1 MKREEQNIKD
11 TWKMEDLFSSDEVW
25 EKDLE
30 KAISLV
36 KEYSK
41 YAGKISKDKETLLTY
56 FEFNDK
62 VNLLAERLYVYS
74 NQKYHQDMA
83 NAKYQTY
90 SGKAQKLVVDI
101 GSDLLL
107 WNRNF

>member
-41 YAGKISKDKETLLTY
+41 YAGKISKDKEVLLTY
-56 FEFNDK
+56 FKFNDE

-90 SGKAQKLVVDI
+90 SG
-101 GSDLLL
+101 
-107 WNRNF
+107 